1 MAASNLTQEMK
12 KTMYYQG
19 THIMNTKFILSGM
32 VSGVVSNQKHNA
44 NMKFMINC
52 KEFKNSFLKNILF
65 GNIWSETN
73 VFSISTYKF

>member
-12 KTMYYQG
+12 KTMYQG
-19 THIMNTKFILSGM
+19 TRIMNTKFILSGM

-44 NMKFMINC
+44 NLKFMINC
-52 KEFKNSFLKNILF
+52 KEFKNSFLKNIF
-65 GNIWSETN
+65 FENIWSETN